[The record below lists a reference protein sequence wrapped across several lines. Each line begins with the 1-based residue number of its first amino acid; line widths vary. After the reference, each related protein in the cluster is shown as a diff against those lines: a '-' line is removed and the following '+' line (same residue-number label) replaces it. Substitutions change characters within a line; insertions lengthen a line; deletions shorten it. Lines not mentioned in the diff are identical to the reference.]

1 MPDNNKKGIDLFK
14 IVKDIENRGNIK
26 DATGISDN
34 MRRESNTYF
43 QDELHEYD
51 FLNQGSFTQTS
62 LGLDDDE
69 FEKRID
75 KGISLSLYFTKN
87 EMNKIKADSQ
97 SVLEQTGNA
106 LMRIGLGEMFYG
118 VIGGIFNIAD
128 GLVNSITGSYT
139 YQDPIAKFFNEQK
152 ERIDKKYEIYRKNP
166 DDPFNISDFGWWAD
180 NAVSI
185 ATSLSLMLPAA
196 GWAKGVSMLGKI
208 PMIGKVGK
216 AATKGIAKGYVKTIG
231 NKVTS
236 SANKIS
242 RLRSMEGQI
251 NKADRAL
258 RNFLGYTGTSA
269 LSRAGENQMEANSV
283 HDIVYSDSLENIKGM
298 IEADKANGTNE
309 FEKFL
314 ENNPELKGLSVEEIA
329 NEIANN
335 AADKTFYG
343 DWAMLLSDIIQF
355 RAVGGLV
362 SKAMKRISTPR
373 QRISAENIK
382 RTLGGA
388 KPEELVK
395 NNFWNRRKE
404 SFKHVF
410 KHPASILTNLQLS
423 EAVEEM
429 WQGAYTEKGFEV
441 AQRYFD
447 PTVTPRSFNS
457 YIRDLE
463 IWEQGFW
470 GALGGIAFGAGA
482 KQVNNLKDY
491 IHEVKNKKKMSAEDF
506 EMWKKSRDNVRQ
518 LDSDKIISDVNKL
531 VDSIKSIED
540 GNNPYK
546 FQTDDVTGETKLD
559 ASGKP
564 IKEELTEEEKDE
576 LIDRVINEF
585 VDDRVMSSID
595 NGTYYLIKDI
605 LESKQLDKYLHDK
618 GVRTTTSEKFI
629 TDNIIDRIDYVGG
642 LYQHYLDEVEYN
654 NSENNNPFVTRL
666 TASQLTR
673 EKMNIDTTQTKLDNV
688 RKVINTTKTKEANA
702 ANVESNDVQTV
713 IDTYHNETLINNIAR
728 HIIKLDERINRL
740 DELVKDKKISKE
752 AAILYKQD
760 YEKEKDNL
768 QNIIEDN
775 TLKTKLDELV
785 KNTADINLLKTLN
798 ITTDK
803 TDNISLSEE
812 LKDLIKTEANLQITL
827 AQLNSSFNANSEG
840 FKSRYNEIA
849 QAHDTFV
856 KNKIQDYFNT
866 LANYINKARDKNLAY
881 KRLINYDKTD
891 PHEFITDK
899 KVREALEV
907 IRYGYI
913 NQTGDLGT
921 NSTNYINNKMRFEK
935 LLKDITDKSKTNE
948 AILNKGKQS
957 KDSATTPIPDTATD
971 IAGSNPT
978 PTPTPQPT
986 LTQEEQN
993 KIKRK
998 QEISDRIN
1006 KITEEIDKLNKEKDK
1021 LESELETKNKINDN
1035 INNKIKKL
1043 IDELETLNKELET
1056 VNENLNNSNDIIEQ
1070 GKNKLEKSQDEIN
1083 NERSII
1089 RNGYS
1094 IINLSK
1100 IKDRLSETYNKTTLV
1115 NSIENADKTLIKIAF
1130 SIMSVPYGIDIKSKT
1145 YEINEDTTIDDI
1157 LTTIQKSINLLEN
1170 ITGYD
1175 KNSISQSFTDKLYKG
1190 NAEQFVIDVDRILP
1204 KLSKKYIEIA
1214 NNELNYEIS
1223 DNIYKDYID
1232 LLPKDV
1238 INEYII
1244 SLQERVKNIIE
1255 PIKDRII
1262 SYEGYV
1268 KKLKKQKENI
1278 EKELENKVK
1287 EIESKNKD
1295 LEEAKNTLEK
1305 SENINKENNDKIEE
1319 NNKKINDLNNEYTKL
1334 SEELKELDKV
1344 SDKPT
1349 DSSTGEGE
1357 LTPPVDT
1364 NEYNDNTPPPEKV
1377 EDLSKDIPA
1386 PEKLSTDDNEEVPIP
1401 PIDTHTIQELV
1412 TTAIHTEIATLFATS
1427 SDEYTD
1433 KLIAGNKE
1441 FDKLIN
1447 TLKDKVKEV
1456 YAENNVDIPTDD
1468 LIEEEVINNY
1478 LLTISKFS
1486 KTDDRYLRYS
1496 NLLLGANL
1504 KSLIKTLSDKDRE
1517 DIFTILDKFLV
1528 EYAESKNLIKHDE
1541 KYIIRLD
1548 ELFRDIVKDSIGKKT
1563 ITTDELI
1570 NLYNSISLAVHEVS
1584 IRNKFLKDIK
1594 FTGLNKFNQLS
1605 SAQYIR
1611 LISQSRELAQKQ
1623 MADQLHIDLTDI
1635 YRIQDQ
1641 DVRNAVA
1648 SALVNGNQIIAEIN
1662 YLDDGI
1668 TANTVSFYVYYN
1680 DKNGNTTRSKIG
1692 ALRCVS
1698 KNSTNDKI
1706 TTNNHKTGFSY
1717 NIDILPNNSFR
1728 LDTDEFFNSLFNGQ
1742 QNELLN
1748 KLVNYQLSRTKVFAD
1763 VASTSYQNY
1772 DERTRDLYNKLDAI
1786 LTTEDISFIL
1796 NNDAIKKLL
1805 ENNIFKFTNKEN
1817 QSLTDKEKCEQLL
1830 NAINTILFYSKDSLT
1845 RKTLEEEI
1853 DLADNITTNINTIKA
1868 SYNEWRDKVFD
1879 NYNKTYEIQKAI
1891 EESPD
1896 RQVKL
1901 TINVDVN
1908 ELPNIVGK
1916 EDYQNI
1922 GDGGLSL
1929 NVDDNPVVGVSSDNI
1944 SLIDENNSHFG
1955 YVSSNIP
1962 TKLGKNQIG
1971 FFIGN
1976 SNFKETNIDPAIAYL
1991 LVPNNLFEIQ
2001 SKDDVSKRL
2010 ANAFKIE
2017 LTNTINSFLQEDNGI
2032 SYDELVARLKSLIHY
2047 TDGIFSSRNL
2057 RLITTKEANS
2067 ITLLIGNDVSNRN
2080 NARENNIAITFHKL
2094 DSVGE
2099 FSSKTIS
2106 ISPLGYDE
2114 NNTITASLKTISS
2127 KNPQIY
2133 PDELKDSSTGLV
2145 NPKLLPNYIANIIA
2159 SNVNNLIINN
2169 SIEVLR
2175 KDSVGSNYLVHKLS
2189 GQTKVIE
2196 MNLGN
2201 STFTFNGGIGAL
2213 LIDTNSY
2220 KTNVKRI
2227 NGQNSPMVFTQIKL
2241 ENGASIGNIYRE
2253 TGEEKQSIDKS
2264 GIVKNLTDDVRNTG
2278 TKITRNK
2285 STYFAKEIN
2294 TIELL
2299 NLFNI
2304 DPIIIDILTKQQEL
2318 GILNPK
2324 TTVEVRGKT
2333 AKKLQSETARYEIN
2347 ENKIVITQT
2356 GLNDIVND
2364 RTDTALV
2371 RNLLHENIHR
2381 KLNELKKI
2389 QIGKLSR
2396 HEIIISELED
2406 IYESFR
2412 EFVSKDNSDLGRTIQ
2427 KEIIDVLENNYSD
2440 NKTVKL
2446 EEFLTESLTQKTLTK
2461 YINSIT
2467 YNRKDNIFEY
2477 ETEKKSI
2484 FQKIIDIILKIF
2496 GIDKVNANTI
2506 LAEEYKILGDI
2517 LEQQNT
2523 TSTNLDVIDKKDS
2536 STSPVEETSEPK
2548 TPANGELETPPAG
2561 KKRKGFASRNKV
2573 ETLNNEEDDSKSSLT
2588 TTLQDNPTEIKIEYS
2603 ENNRLDNPYGITFV
2617 DRMNTMANKF
2627 DKEYREGINSAIEN
2641 NDFNY
2646 TCK

>member
-75 KGISLSLYFTKN
+75 KGISLSPYFTKN
-87 EMNKIKADSQ
+87 EMTKIKADSQ

-166 DDPFNISDFGWWAD
+166 DDPFNIGDFGWWAD

-258 RNFLGYTGTSA
+258 RNFLGYTGTAA
-269 LSRAGENQMEANSV
+269 LSRAGENQIEANSV
-283 HDIVYSDSLENIKGM
+283 YNIVKEDALENIQGM

-309 FEKFL
+309 FKKFL
-314 ENNPELKGLSVEEIA
+314 ENNPELDGLSVEEIA

-355 RAVGGLV
+355 RAVGGLA
-362 SKAMKRISTPR
+362 SNAMKRISTPR

-388 KPEELVK
+388 KPEELIK

-410 KHPASILTNLQLS
+410 KHPTSILTNLQLT
-423 EAVEEM
+423 EGIEEM

-447 PTVTPRSFNS
+447 PTITPRSFNS

-546 FQTDDVTGETKLD
+546 FQTNDVTGETKLD

-564 IKEELTEEEKDE
+564 IMEELTEEEKDE

-585 VDDRVMSSID
+585 VDNRVMSSID

-713 IDTYHNETLINNIAR
+713 IDNYHNDILINNIAR
-728 HIIKLDERINRL
+728 HIIKLNERISKL

-760 YEKEKDNL
+760 YRKEKDNL

-775 TLKTKLDELV
+775 TLKTKLDELI

-866 LANYINKARDKNLAY
+866 LANYINKAKDKDTAY
-881 KRLINYDKTD
+881 NQLIEYNKND
-891 PHEFITDK
+891 PNSPITDK
-899 KVREALEV
+899 KIREALEV

-921 NSTNYINNKMRFEK
+921 NSTNYMNNKMQFEK

-948 AILNKGKQS
+948 AILNKGKQP
-957 KDSATTPIPDTATD
+957 KDSATTPIPDTITD
-971 IAGSNPT
+971 ITESNPML
-978 PTPTPQPT
+978 TPTPQPS
-986 LTQEEQN
+986 LTQEQ
-993 KIKRK
+993 
-998 QEISDRIN
+998 Q
-1006 KITEEIDKLNKEKDK
+1006 DKD
-1021 LESELETKNKINDN
+1021 
-1035 INNKIKKL
+1035 
-1043 IDELETLNKELET
+1043 
-1056 VNENLNNSNDIIEQ
+1056 
-1070 GKNKLEKSQDEIN
+1070 
-1083 NERSII
+1083 
-1089 RNGYS
+1089 
-1094 IINLSK
+1094 
-1100 IKDRLSETYNKTTLV
+1100 
-1115 NSIENADKTLIKIAF
+1115 
-1130 SIMSVPYGIDIKSKT
+1130 
-1145 YEINEDTTIDDI
+1145 
-1157 LTTIQKSINLLEN
+1157 
-1170 ITGYD
+1170 
-1175 KNSISQSFTDKLYKG
+1175 
-1190 NAEQFVIDVDRILP
+1190 
-1204 KLSKKYIEIA
+1204 
-1214 NNELNYEIS
+1214 
-1223 DNIYKDYID
+1223 
-1232 LLPKDV
+1232 
-1238 INEYII
+1238 
-1244 SLQERVKNIIE
+1244 
-1255 PIKDRII
+1255 
-1262 SYEGYV
+1262 
-1268 KKLKKQKENI
+1268 
-1278 EKELENKVK
+1278 
-1287 EIESKNKD
+1287 
-1295 LEEAKNTLEK
+1295 
-1305 SENINKENNDKIEE
+1305 
-1319 NNKKINDLNNEYTKL
+1319 
-1334 SEELKELDKV
+1334 

-1364 NEYNDNTPPPEKV
+1364 NEYNDDTLPPEETK
-1377 EDLSKDIPA
+1377 DPNKDILA
-1386 PEKLSTDDNEEVPIP
+1386 PEKLSTDDEEVYIA
-1401 PIDTHTIQELV
+1401 PIDTSTIRELV
-1412 TTAIHTEIATLFATS
+1412 AIAIHTEIATLFATS
-1427 SDEYTD
+1427 TDEYTD
-1433 KLIAGNKE
+1433 KLIEGNKE

-1456 YAENNVDIPTDD
+1456 YEENNVDIPTDD
-1468 LIEEEVINNY
+1468 LIEEETINNY
-1478 LLTISKFS
+1478 LLTIKKFS
-1486 KTDDRYLRYS
+1486 KTDKRYLRYS

-1517 DIFTILDKFLV
+1517 DIFTILNKFLV

-1635 YRIQDQ
+1635 YGIQDP
-1641 DVRNAVA
+1641 DIRNAVA

-1698 KNSTNDKI
+1698 KNSTNDRI

-1742 QNELLN
+1742 QNELLK
-1748 KLVNYQLSRTKVFAD
+1748 KLVDYQLSRAKVFAD
-1763 VASTSYQNY
+1763 VNITSYQNY

-1786 LTTEDISFIL
+1786 LTAEDISFIL
-1796 NNDAIKKLL
+1796 NNNAIKKLL

-1853 DLADNITTNINTIKA
+1853 DLADNITTNINTIQA
-1868 SYNEWRDKVFD
+1868 SYNEWRDKIFD

-1901 TINVDVN
+1901 TISVDIN

-1916 EDYQNI
+1916 EEYQNI

-1929 NVDDNPVVGVSSDNI
+1929 NVEDNPIVGVSSDNI
-1944 SLIDENNSHFG
+1944 TLIDENNSHFG
-1955 YVSSNIP
+1955 YVSGNIP

-1971 FFIGN
+1971 FFIG
-1976 SNFKETNIDPAIAYL
+1976 SSDFKETNIEPAIAYL

-2057 RLITTKEANS
+2057 RLITPKNANYV
-2067 ITLLIGNDVSNRN
+2067 TLLIGNDVSNRD
-2080 NARENNIAITFHKL
+2080 NAKENNIAITFHKL
-2094 DSVGE
+2094 DSIGE

-2133 PDELKDSSTGLV
+2133 PDELKDSNTGLV

-2264 GIVKNLTDDVRNTG
+2264 NIVKNLTDDVRTTG
-2278 TKITRNK
+2278 TKVTRNK
-2285 STYFAKEIN
+2285 LTYFAKEID

-2299 NLFNI
+2299 KLFNT

-2318 GILNPK
+2318 GILNPE

-2333 AKKLQSETARYEIN
+2333 AKNLQSETARYEIN

-2412 EFVSKDNSDLGRTIQ
+2412 EFVSKDDSDLGRTIQ
-2427 KEIIDVLENNYSD
+2427 KEIIDVLESNYSN

-2461 YINSIT
+2461 YINNIT
-2467 YNRKDNIFEY
+2467 YNRKDNTFEY

-2523 TSTNLDVIDKKDS
+2523 TSTNSDVIVDTDS
-2536 STSPVEETSEPK
+2536 STSPVGETSELK
-2548 TPANGELETPPAG
+2548 TPPAD
-2561 KKRKGFASRNKV
+2561 KKRRAFASRNKV
-2573 ETLNNEEDDSKSSLT
+2573 ETIDNDKDSLT

>member
-34 MRRESNTYF
+34 MRRESNVYF

-69 FEKRID
+69 FEKRMD
-75 KGISLSLYFTKN
+75 KGISLSPYFTKN
-87 EMNKIKADSQ
+87 EMAKIKADSQ

-258 RNFLGYTGTSA
+258 RNFLGYTGTAA
-269 LSRAGENQMEANSV
+269 LSRAGENQIEANSV
-283 HDIVYSDSLENIKGM
+283 YNIVKEDALENIQGM

-355 RAVGGLV
+355 RAVGGLA
-362 SKAMKRISTPR
+362 SNAMKRISTPR

-388 KPEELVK
+388 KPEELIK

-423 EAVEEM
+423 ESIEEM

-447 PTVTPRSFNS
+447 PTITPRSFNS

-482 KQVNNLKDY
+482 KQINNLKDY

-546 FQTDDVTGETKLD
+546 FQINDVTGETKLD
-559 ASGKP
+559 ANGKP
-564 IKEELTEEEKDE
+564 IMEELTEEEKDE

-585 VDDRVMSSID
+585 VDNRVMSSID

-688 RKVINTTKTKEANA
+688 RKVINITKTKEANA

-713 IDTYHNETLINNIAR
+713 IDNYHNDILINNIAR
-728 HIIKLDERINRL
+728 HIIKLDERISKL
-740 DELVKDKKISKE
+740 DDLVKDKKISRE

-760 YEKEKDNL
+760 YEKEKTNL
-768 QNIIEDN
+768 QNIIEDT
-775 TLKTKLDELV
+775 TLKTKLGELV

-803 TDNISLSEE
+803 TNNISLSEE

-840 FKSRYNEIA
+840 FKSRYNEIN
-849 QAHDTFV
+849 QAHSTFV
-856 KNKIQDYFNT
+856 KNKIQDYFNI
-866 LANYINKARDKNLAY
+866 LADYINKARDKNLAY

-921 NSTNYINNKMRFEK
+921 NSINYMNNKMQFEK
-935 LLKDITDKSKTNE
+935 LLKDIADKSKTNE

-957 KDSATTPIPDTATD
+957 KDSAITPISDTKTG
-971 IAGSNPT
+971 ITGSNPI
-978 PTPTPQPT
+978 PTPTPQPD
-986 LTQEEQN
+986 LTQV
-993 KIKRK
+993 KLHKS
-998 QEISDRIN
+998 SD
-1006 KITEEIDKLNKEKDK
+1006 T
-1021 LESELETKNKINDN
+1021 
-1035 INNKIKKL
+1035 
-1043 IDELETLNKELET
+1043 
-1056 VNENLNNSNDIIEQ
+1056 
-1070 GKNKLEKSQDEIN
+1070 
-1083 NERSII
+1083 
-1089 RNGYS
+1089 
-1094 IINLSK
+1094 
-1100 IKDRLSETYNKTTLV
+1100 
-1115 NSIENADKTLIKIAF
+1115 
-1130 SIMSVPYGIDIKSKT
+1130 
-1145 YEINEDTTIDDI
+1145 
-1157 LTTIQKSINLLEN
+1157 
-1170 ITGYD
+1170 
-1175 KNSISQSFTDKLYKG
+1175 
-1190 NAEQFVIDVDRILP
+1190 
-1204 KLSKKYIEIA
+1204 
-1214 NNELNYEIS
+1214 
-1223 DNIYKDYID
+1223 
-1232 LLPKDV
+1232 
-1238 INEYII
+1238 
-1244 SLQERVKNIIE
+1244 
-1255 PIKDRII
+1255 
-1262 SYEGYV
+1262 
-1268 KKLKKQKENI
+1268 
-1278 EKELENKVK
+1278 
-1287 EIESKNKD
+1287 
-1295 LEEAKNTLEK
+1295 
-1305 SENINKENNDKIEE
+1305 
-1319 NNKKINDLNNEYTKL
+1319 
-1334 SEELKELDKV
+1334 
-1344 SDKPT
+1344 PT
-1349 DSSTGEGE
+1349 DPSTGEGE
-1357 LTPPVDT
+1357 LTPPVGV
-1364 NEYNDNTPPPEKV
+1364 NEYKDNTPPPVEV
-1377 EDLSKDIPA
+1377 EDPNKNIQV
-1386 PEKLSTDDNEEVPIP
+1386 PENTDDLNDDTPEPV
-1401 PIDTHTIQELV
+1401 DTHTIQELV
-1412 TTAIHTEIATLFATS
+1412 TTAIHTEIAKLFATS
-1427 SDEYTD
+1427 TDEYTD

-1456 YAENNVDIPTDD
+1456 YEENNVDIPTDD

-1478 LLTISKFS
+1478 LLTIKKFS
-1486 KTDDRYLRYS
+1486 KTDKRYLRYS
-1496 NLLLGANL
+1496 NLLLGADL

-1528 EYAESKNLIKHDE
+1528 EYAESKNLIKNDE

-1623 MADQLHIDLTDI
+1623 MADQLHIDLTNI
-1635 YRIQDQ
+1635 YGIQDP

-1748 KLVNYQLSRTKVFAD
+1748 KLVNYQLSRAKVFVD
-1763 VASTSYQNY
+1763 VNATSYQNY

-1786 LTTEDISFIL
+1786 LTAEDISFIL
-1796 NNDAIKKLL
+1796 NNNAIKKLL

-1853 DLADNITTNINTIKA
+1853 DLADNITTNMDTIKA
-1868 SYNEWRDKVFD
+1868 SYNEWRDKIFD

-1901 TINVDVN
+1901 TINVDIN

-1929 NVDDNPVVGVSSDNI
+1929 NTEDNPIVGVSSDTT

-1955 YVSSNIP
+1955 YVSGNMQ

-1971 FFIGN
+1971 FFIG
-1976 SNFKETNIDPAIAYL
+1976 SSDFKETNIDPAIAYL
-1991 LVPNNLFEIQ
+1991 LVPNNLFEVQ
-2001 SKDDVSKRL
+2001 SKDDTSKRL

-2057 RLITTKEANS
+2057 RLITPKNANYV
-2067 ITLLIGNDVSNRN
+2067 TLLIGNDVSNRN
-2080 NARENNIAITFHKL
+2080 NAKENNIAITFHKL
-2094 DSVGE
+2094 DSIGE

-2133 PDELKDSSTGLV
+2133 PDELKDSNTGLV

-2264 GIVKNLTDDVRNTG
+2264 NIVKNLTDDVRNTG

-2285 STYFAKEIN
+2285 LTYFSKEID

-2299 NLFNI
+2299 NLFNT

-2324 TTVEVRGKT
+2324 TTIEVRSKT
-2333 AKKLQSETARYEIN
+2333 AKNLQSETARYEIN

-2406 IYESFR
+2406 IYNSFR
-2412 EFVSKDNSDLGRTIQ
+2412 EFVSKDDSDLGRTIQ
-2427 KEIIDVLENNYSD
+2427 KEIIDVLESNYSN

-2461 YINSIT
+2461 YINNIT
-2467 YNRKDNIFEY
+2467 YNRKDNTFEY

-2523 TSTNLDVIDKKDS
+2523 TSINSDVITDTDS
-2536 STSPVEETSEPK
+2536 SISPVEETSDLK
-2548 TPANGELETPPAG
+2548 TPPAG
-2561 KKRKGFASRNKV
+2561 ELKTPPADKKHRTFKRFDNV
-2573 ETLNNEEDDSKSSLT
+2573 ELTKDSKSSLT

>member
-75 KGISLSLYFTKN
+75 KGISLSPYFTKN
-87 EMNKIKADSQ
+87 EMTKIKADSQ

-166 DDPFNISDFGWWAD
+166 DDPFNIADFGWWAD

-196 GWAKGVSMLGKI
+196 GLAKGVSMLGKI
-208 PMIGKVGK
+208 PMISKVGK

-258 RNFLGYTGTSA
+258 RNFLGYTGTAA
-269 LSRAGENQMEANSV
+269 LSRAGENQIEANSV
-283 HDIVYSDSLENIKGM
+283 YNIVKEDALENIQGM

-355 RAVGGLV
+355 RAVGGLA
-362 SKAMKRISTPR
+362 SNAMKRISTPR

-388 KPEELVK
+388 KPEELIK

-546 FQTDDVTGETKLD
+546 FQINDVTGETKLD
-559 ASGKP
+559 ANGKP
-564 IKEELTEEEKDE
+564 IMEELTEEEKDE

-585 VDDRVMSSID
+585 VDNRVMSSID

-642 LYQHYLDEVEYN
+642 LYQHYLNEVEYN
-654 NSENNNPFVTRL
+654 NNENNNPFVTRL

-702 ANVESNDVQTV
+702 ANVKTNDVQTV
-713 IDTYHNETLINNIAR
+713 IDEYHNETLINNIAR
-728 HIIKLDERINRL
+728 HIIKLDERINKL
-740 DELVKDKKISKE
+740 DDLVKDKKISRE

-760 YEKEKDNL
+760 YEREKNNL
-768 QNIIEDN
+768 QNIIEDT

-785 KNTADINLLKTLN
+785 KNTADINLLKNLN

-803 TDNISLSEE
+803 TNNISLSEE
-812 LKDLIKTEANLQITL
+812 LKNLVKTEANLQITL

-856 KNKIQDYFNT
+856 KNKIQDYFNI
-866 LANYINKARDKNLAY
+866 LGDYINKAKDKDAAY
-881 KRLINYDKTD
+881 NQLIEYNKND
-891 PHEFITDK
+891 PNSPITDK

-913 NQTGDLGT
+913 NQTGDSGT
-921 NSTNYINNKMRFEK
+921 NSTNFVNNTIQFEK

-957 KDSATTPIPDTATD
+957 KDSATTPLPDTTTD
-971 IAGSNPT
+971 ITGSNPM
-978 PTPTPQPT
+978 PTPTPQPD
-986 LTQEEQN
+986 LTQ
-993 KIKRK
+993 
-998 QEISDRIN
+998 
-1006 KITEEIDKLNKEKDK
+1006 
-1021 LESELETKNKINDN
+1021 
-1035 INNKIKKL
+1035 
-1043 IDELETLNKELET
+1043 
-1056 VNENLNNSNDIIEQ
+1056 
-1070 GKNKLEKSQDEIN
+1070 
-1083 NERSII
+1083 
-1089 RNGYS
+1089 
-1094 IINLSK
+1094 
-1100 IKDRLSETYNKTTLV
+1100 
-1115 NSIENADKTLIKIAF
+1115 
-1130 SIMSVPYGIDIKSKT
+1130 
-1145 YEINEDTTIDDI
+1145 
-1157 LTTIQKSINLLEN
+1157 
-1170 ITGYD
+1170 
-1175 KNSISQSFTDKLYKG
+1175 
-1190 NAEQFVIDVDRILP
+1190 
-1204 KLSKKYIEIA
+1204 
-1214 NNELNYEIS
+1214 
-1223 DNIYKDYID
+1223 
-1232 LLPKDV
+1232 
-1238 INEYII
+1238 
-1244 SLQERVKNIIE
+1244 VK
-1255 PIKDRII
+1255 
-1262 SYEGYV
+1262 
-1268 KKLKKQKENI
+1268 
-1278 EKELENKVK
+1278 
-1287 EIESKNKD
+1287 
-1295 LEEAKNTLEK
+1295 
-1305 SENINKENNDKIEE
+1305 
-1319 NNKKINDLNNEYTKL
+1319 
-1334 SEELKELDKV
+1334 LDKA
-1344 SDKPT
+1344 SDTPT
-1349 DSSTGEGE
+1349 DSSTGNVE
-1357 LTPPVDT
+1357 LTPPVNV
-1364 NEYNDNTPPPEKV
+1364 NEYNDNTPPPE
-1377 EDLSKDIPA
+1377 D
-1386 PEKLSTDDNEEVPIP
+1386 LSTDDEVNNDLGSDPTVNDEELQAE

-1496 NLLLGANL
+1496 NLLLSNNL
-1504 KSLIKTLSDKDRE
+1504 NSLIKTLSDKDRE
-1517 DIFTILDKFLV
+1517 DIFTILNKFLV
-1528 EYAESKNLIKHDE
+1528 EYAKSKNLIKHDE

-1635 YRIQDQ
+1635 YRMQNQDIGL
-1641 DVRNAVA
+1641 
-1648 SALVNGNQIIAEIN
+1648 ALINNNQIIAEIDYMKEN
-1662 YLDDGI
+1662 N
-1668 TANTVSFYVYYN
+1668 TVPNTVSFYIYYK
-1680 DKNGNTTRSKIG
+1680 DKNGNDIKTKIG

-1698 KNSTNDKI
+1698 KNSTNNKI

-1717 NIDILPNNSFR
+1717 NIDILSNNSFV
-1728 LDTDEFFNSLFNGQ
+1728 LDTDDFFYSLFNGR
-1742 QNELLN
+1742 QNKLLN
-1748 KLVNYQLSRTKVFAD
+1748 KLINYQLSRTKVFAD

-1786 LTTEDISFIL
+1786 LTAEDISFIL
-1796 NNDAIKKLL
+1796 NNDAIKKLVD
-1805 ENNIFKFTNKEN
+1805 NKIFKFTNKEN

-1853 DLADNITTNINTIKA
+1853 DLADNITTNIDTIKA

-1901 TINVDVN
+1901 TINVDIN

-1929 NVDDNPVVGVSSDNI
+1929 NIEDNPIVGVSSDSM

-1955 YVSSNIP
+1955 YVSGNIP
-1962 TKLGKNQIG
+1962 TKPSKNQIG
-1971 FFIGN
+1971 FFIG
-1976 SNFKETNIDPAIAYL
+1976 SSDFKETNIDPAIAYL

-2001 SKDDVSKRL
+2001 SKDDTSKRL

-2057 RLITTKEANS
+2057 RLITPKNANYV
-2067 ITLLIGNDVSNRN
+2067 TLLIGNDVSNRN
-2080 NARENNIAITFHKL
+2080 NAKENNIAITFHKL
-2094 DSVGE
+2094 DSIGE

-2133 PDELKDSSTGLV
+2133 PDELKDSNTGLV

-2241 ENGASIGNIYRE
+2241 ENGASVGNIYKE

-2264 GIVKNLTDDVRNTG
+2264 NIVKNLTDDVRNTG
-2278 TKITRNK
+2278 TKVTRNK
-2285 STYFAKEIN
+2285 LTYFAKEID

-2304 DPIIIDILTKQQEL
+2304 DSIIIDILTKQQEL

-2406 IYESFR
+2406 IYESFK
-2412 EFVSKDNSDLGRTIQ
+2412 EFVSKDDSDLGRTIQ

-2461 YINSIT
+2461 YINNIT
-2467 YNRKDNIFEY
+2467 YNREDNTFKY

-2523 TSTNLDVIDKKDS
+2523 TSTNSDVTAKKDS
-2536 STSPVEETSEPK
+2536 SISPVEGTDELK
-2548 TPANGELETPPAG
+2548 TPAAGELETPPTD
-2561 KKRKGFASRNKV
+2561 KKHRGFRRFNNV
-2573 ETLNNEEDDSKSSLT
+2573 ELTNDSESSLT

>member
-26 DATGISDN
+26 DTTGISDN

-75 KGISLSLYFTKN
+75 KGISLSPYFTKN

-118 VIGGIFNIAD
+118 LIGGIFNIAD

-258 RNFLGYTGTSA
+258 RNFLGYAGTA
-269 LSRAGENQMEANSV
+269 ELSRAGENQTEANSV

-343 DWAMLLSDIIQF
+343 DWVMLLSDIIQF

-388 KPEELVK
+388 KPEELIK

-423 EAVEEM
+423 EAIEEM

-457 YIRDLE
+457 YMRDLE

-546 FQTDDVTGETKLD
+546 FQTNDVTGETKLD
-559 ASGKP
+559 ANGKP
-564 IKEELTEEEKDE
+564 IMEELTEEEKDE
-576 LIDRVINEF
+576 LIDKVINEF

-629 TDNIIDRIDYVGG
+629 TDNIIDRIGYVGG

-666 TASQLTR
+666 TAAQLTR

-688 RKVINTTKTKEANA
+688 RKVIDTTKTKEANA
-702 ANVESNDVQTV
+702 ANVETNDVQTV
-713 IDTYHNETLINNIAR
+713 IDDYHNETLINNIAR
-728 HIIKLDERINRL
+728 HIIKLDERINKL
-740 DELVKDKKISKE
+740 DELVKDKKISRE

-760 YEKEKDNL
+760 YEKEKTNL
-768 QNIIEDN
+768 QNIIEDT

-785 KNTADINLLKTLN
+785 KNTADINLLKNLN

-812 LKDLIKTEANLQITL
+812 IKDLIKTEANLQITL

-840 FKSRYNEIA
+840 FKSRYNEIN
-849 QAHDTFV
+849 QAHSTFI
-856 KNKIQDYFNT
+856 KNKIQDYFNI
-866 LANYINKARDKNLAY
+866 LADYINKARDKNLAY

-907 IRYGYI
+907 IRYGYM

-921 NSTNYINNKMRFEK
+921 NAINYMNNKMQFEK

-948 AILNKGKQS
+948 VILNKGKQS
-957 KDSATTPIPDTATD
+957 KDSATTPIPDTKTD
-971 IAGSNPT
+971 ITGSNPT
-978 PTPTPQPT
+978 PTPTPQPD

-1006 KITEEIDKLNKEKDK
+1006 KITEEIDKLNKEKNK
-1021 LESELETKNKINDN
+1021 LEDKIKDKNKNNDN
-1035 INNKIKKL
+1035 INNKIKNL
-1043 IDELETLNKELET
+1043 IDELEILNKESETLNKELET
-1056 VNENLNNSNDIIEQ
+1056 VNENLDNSNDKIEQ
-1070 GKNKLEKSQDEIN
+1070 YKNELEKSQDEIN
-1083 NERSII
+1083 NEHSII
-1089 RNGYS
+1089 RNSYS

-1115 NSIENADKTLIKIAF
+1115 NSIETTDKVLIKIAF
-1130 SIMSVPYGIDIKSKT
+1130 SIMSVPYGLDIKSKT
-1145 YEINEDTTIDDI
+1145 YEINEYTTIDDI
-1157 LTTIQKSINLLEN
+1157 LTVIQNSINILEN

-1175 KNSISQSFTDKLYKG
+1175 KNSISKSFTDKLYKG
-1190 NAEQFVIDVDRILP
+1190 NAEQFIIDVNSILP

-1214 NNELNYEIS
+1214 DSEITYEIS

-1238 INEYII
+1238 IEEFII

-1255 PIKDRII
+1255 GIKDRII

-1287 EIESKNKD
+1287 EIESKTKD
-1295 LEEAKNTLEK
+1295 LEEVKNTLEK

-1334 SEELKELDKV
+1334 SKELKELDKA

-1357 LTPPVDT
+1357 LTPPV
-1364 NEYNDNTPPPEKV
+1364 N
-1377 EDLSKDIPA
+1377 
-1386 PEKLSTDDNEEVPIP
+1386 TDDLNDDTPE
-1401 PIDTHTIQELV
+1401 PIDTHTIRELV
-1412 TTAIHTEIATLFATS
+1412 TTAIHTEIASLFATS
-1427 SDEYTD
+1427 TDEYTD
-1433 KLIAGNKE
+1433 KLIEGNKE

-1456 YAENNVDIPTDD
+1456 YAENNVDIPTDN
-1468 LIEEEVINNY
+1468 LIEEETINNY
-1478 LLTISKFS
+1478 LLTISKYS
-1486 KTDDRYLRYS
+1486 KTDKRYLRYK

-1504 KSLIKTLSDKDRE
+1504 DSLIKTLSDKDRE

-1548 ELFRDIVKDSIGKKT
+1548 ELFRDIVKDTIGKET

-1635 YRIQDQ
+1635 YGIQDP

-1717 NIDILPNNSFR
+1717 NIDILPNDSFV

-1748 KLVNYQLSRTKVFAD
+1748 KLVNYQLYRTKVFAD
-1763 VASTSYQNY
+1763 VANISYQNY

-1786 LTTEDISFIL
+1786 LTAEDISFIL
-1796 NNDAIKKLL
+1796 NNDAIKRLIDNK
-1805 ENNIFKFTNKEN
+1805 IFKFTDKGN

-1853 DLADNITTNINTIKA
+1853 DLADNITTNIDTIKT

-1901 TINVDVN
+1901 TISVDVN
-1908 ELPNIVGK
+1908 ELPNIVEK
-1916 EDYQNI
+1916 EKYQNI
-1922 GDGGLSL
+1922 GEGGLSL
-1929 NVDDNPVVGVSSDNI
+1929 NTEDNPVVGVSSDSM

-1955 YVSSNIP
+1955 YVSGNIP
-1962 TKLGKNQIG
+1962 TKPSKNQIG
-1971 FFIGN
+1971 FFIGS

-2001 SKDDVSKRL
+2001 SKDDTSKRL

-2057 RLITTKEANS
+2057 RLITPKKANYV
-2067 ITLLIGNDVSNRN
+2067 TLLIGNDVSDRN
-2080 NARENNIAITFHKL
+2080 NSKENNIAITFHRL
-2094 DSVGE
+2094 DSIGE

-2106 ISPLGYDE
+2106 ISPLHYDE

-2133 PDELKDSSTGLV
+2133 PNELKDSSTGLV

-2175 KDSVGSNYLVHKLS
+2175 KDSAGSNYLVHKLS

-2227 NGQNSPMVFTQIKL
+2227 YDPNGSMVFTQIKL
-2241 ENGASIGNIYRE
+2241 ENGASVGNIYRE

-2264 GIVKNLTDDVRNTG
+2264 NIVKNLTDDVRTTG
-2278 TKITRNK
+2278 TKITKNK
-2285 STYFAKEIN
+2285 LTYFTKEID

-2299 NLFNI
+2299 NLFNT

-2318 GILNPK
+2318 GILTPK

-2333 AKKLQSETARYEIN
+2333 AKKLQDETARYEIN

-2406 IYESFR
+2406 IYNSFK

-2427 KEIIDVLENNYSD
+2427 KEIIDVLENNYSN

-2461 YINSIT
+2461 YINNIT
-2467 YNRKDNIFEY
+2467 YNREDNTFKY

-2523 TSTNLDVIDKKDS
+2523 TSTNSDVIAKKDNS
-2536 STSPVEETSEPK
+2536 KSPVEETS
-2548 TPANGELETPPAG
+2548 GLETPPAG
-2561 KKRKGFASRNKV
+2561 ELKTPVAGEKRKGFKRFNNV
-2573 ETLNNEEDDSKSSLT
+2573 ELTKDPKSKTSLT

-2627 DKEYREGINSAIEN
+2627 NKEYREGINSAIEN

>member
-1 MPDNNKKGIDLFK
+1 
-14 IVKDIENRGNIK
+14 
-26 DATGISDN
+26 
-34 MRRESNTYF
+34 
-43 QDELHEYD
+43 
-51 FLNQGSFTQTS
+51 
-62 LGLDDDE
+62 
-69 FEKRID
+69 
-75 KGISLSLYFTKN
+75 
-87 EMNKIKADSQ
+87 
-97 SVLEQTGNA
+97 
-106 LMRIGLGEMFYG
+106 
-118 VIGGIFNIAD
+118 
-128 GLVNSITGSYT
+128 
-139 YQDPIAKFFNEQK
+139 
-152 ERIDKKYEIYRKNP
+152 
-166 DDPFNISDFGWWAD
+166 
-180 NAVSI
+180 
-185 ATSLSLMLPAA
+185 
-196 GWAKGVSMLGKI
+196 
-208 PMIGKVGK
+208 
-216 AATKGIAKGYVKTIG
+216 
-231 NKVTS
+231 
-236 SANKIS
+236 
-242 RLRSMEGQI
+242 
-251 NKADRAL
+251 
-258 RNFLGYTGTSA
+258 
-269 LSRAGENQMEANSV
+269 
-283 HDIVYSDSLENIKGM
+283 
-298 IEADKANGTNE
+298 
-309 FEKFL
+309 
-314 ENNPELKGLSVEEIA
+314 
-329 NEIANN
+329 
-335 AADKTFYG
+335 
-343 DWAMLLSDIIQF
+343 MLL
-355 RAVGGLV
+355 G
-362 SKAMKRISTPR
+362 
-373 QRISAENIK
+373 
-382 RTLGGA
+382 
-388 KPEELVK
+388 
-395 NNFWNRRKE
+395 
-404 SFKHVF
+404 
-410 KHPASILTNLQLS
+410 
-423 EAVEEM
+423 
-429 WQGAYTEKGFEV
+429 
-441 AQRYFD
+441 
-447 PTVTPRSFNS
+447 
-457 YIRDLE
+457 
-463 IWEQGFW
+463 
-470 GALGGIAFGAGA
+470 
-482 KQVNNLKDY
+482 NNL
-491 IHEVKNKKKMSAEDF
+491 N
-506 EMWKKSRDNVRQ
+506 
-518 LDSDKIISDVNKL
+518 
-531 VDSIKSIED
+531 
-540 GNNPYK
+540 
-546 FQTDDVTGETKLD
+546 
-559 ASGKP
+559 
-564 IKEELTEEEKDE
+564 
-576 LIDRVINEF
+576 
-585 VDDRVMSSID
+585 
-595 NGTYYLIKDI
+595 
-605 LESKQLDKYLHDK
+605 
-618 GVRTTTSEKFI
+618 
-629 TDNIIDRIDYVGG
+629 
-642 LYQHYLDEVEYN
+642 
-654 NSENNNPFVTRL
+654 
-666 TASQLTR
+666 
-673 EKMNIDTTQTKLDNV
+673 
-688 RKVINTTKTKEANA
+688 
-702 ANVESNDVQTV
+702 
-713 IDTYHNETLINNIAR
+713 
-728 HIIKLDERINRL
+728 
-740 DELVKDKKISKE
+740 
-752 AAILYKQD
+752 
-760 YEKEKDNL
+760 
-768 QNIIEDN
+768 
-775 TLKTKLDELV
+775 
-785 KNTADINLLKTLN
+785 
-798 ITTDK
+798 
-803 TDNISLSEE
+803 
-812 LKDLIKTEANLQITL
+812 
-827 AQLNSSFNANSEG
+827 
-840 FKSRYNEIA
+840 
-849 QAHDTFV
+849 
-856 KNKIQDYFNT
+856 
-866 LANYINKARDKNLAY
+866 
-881 KRLINYDKTD
+881 
-891 PHEFITDK
+891 
-899 KVREALEV
+899 
-907 IRYGYI
+907 
-913 NQTGDLGT
+913 
-921 NSTNYINNKMRFEK
+921 
-935 LLKDITDKSKTNE
+935 
-948 AILNKGKQS
+948 
-957 KDSATTPIPDTATD
+957 
-971 IAGSNPT
+971 
-978 PTPTPQPT
+978 
-986 LTQEEQN
+986 
-993 KIKRK
+993 
-998 QEISDRIN
+998 
-1006 KITEEIDKLNKEKDK
+1006 
-1021 LESELETKNKINDN
+1021 
-1035 INNKIKKL
+1035 
-1043 IDELETLNKELET
+1043 
-1056 VNENLNNSNDIIEQ
+1056 
-1070 GKNKLEKSQDEIN
+1070 
-1083 NERSII
+1083 
-1089 RNGYS
+1089 
-1094 IINLSK
+1094 
-1100 IKDRLSETYNKTTLV
+1100 
-1115 NSIENADKTLIKIAF
+1115 
-1130 SIMSVPYGIDIKSKT
+1130 
-1145 YEINEDTTIDDI
+1145 
-1157 LTTIQKSINLLEN
+1157 
-1170 ITGYD
+1170 
-1175 KNSISQSFTDKLYKG
+1175 
-1190 NAEQFVIDVDRILP
+1190 
-1204 KLSKKYIEIA
+1204 
-1214 NNELNYEIS
+1214 
-1223 DNIYKDYID
+1223 
-1232 LLPKDV
+1232 
-1238 INEYII
+1238 
-1244 SLQERVKNIIE
+1244 
-1255 PIKDRII
+1255 
-1262 SYEGYV
+1262 
-1268 KKLKKQKENI
+1268 
-1278 EKELENKVK
+1278 
-1287 EIESKNKD
+1287 
-1295 LEEAKNTLEK
+1295 
-1305 SENINKENNDKIEE
+1305 
-1319 NNKKINDLNNEYTKL
+1319 
-1334 SEELKELDKV
+1334 
-1344 SDKPT
+1344 
-1349 DSSTGEGE
+1349 
-1357 LTPPVDT
+1357 
-1364 NEYNDNTPPPEKV
+1364 
-1377 EDLSKDIPA
+1377 
-1386 PEKLSTDDNEEVPIP
+1386 
-1401 PIDTHTIQELV
+1401 
-1412 TTAIHTEIATLFATS
+1412 
-1427 SDEYTD
+1427 
-1433 KLIAGNKE
+1433 
-1441 FDKLIN
+1441 
-1447 TLKDKVKEV
+1447 
-1456 YAENNVDIPTDD
+1456 
-1468 LIEEEVINNY
+1468 
-1478 LLTISKFS
+1478 
-1486 KTDDRYLRYS
+1486 
-1496 NLLLGANL
+1496 
-1504 KSLIKTLSDKDRE
+1504 SLIKTLSDKDRE

-1635 YRIQDQ
+1635 YGIQDP

-1748 KLVNYQLSRTKVFAD
+1748 KLVNYQLSRAKVFAD
-1763 VASTSYQNY
+1763 IANTSYQNY

-1786 LTTEDISFIL
+1786 LTAKDISFIL

-1853 DLADNITTNINTIKA
+1853 DLADNITTNIDTIKT
-1868 SYNEWRDKVFD
+1868 SYNEWRDKIFD

-1901 TINVDVN
+1901 TINVDVT

-1916 EDYQNI
+1916 EEYQNI

-1929 NVDDNPVVGVSSDNI
+1929 NTEDNPVVGVSSDSM

-1955 YVSSNIP
+1955 YVSGNIP
-1962 TKLGKNQIG
+1962 TKPSKNQIG
-1971 FFIGN
+1971 FFIG
-1976 SNFKETNIDPAIAYL
+1976 SSDFKETNIEPAIAYL

-2001 SKDDVSKRL
+2001 SKDDTSKRL

-2032 SYDELVARLKSLIHY
+2032 DYDQLVARLKSLIHY

-2057 RLITTKEANS
+2057 RLITPKNANYV
-2067 ITLLIGNDVSNRN
+2067 TLLIGNDVSNRN
-2080 NARENNIAITFHKL
+2080 NAKENNIAITFHKL
-2094 DSVGE
+2094 DSIGE

-2241 ENGASIGNIYRE
+2241 ENGASVGNIYRE

-2264 GIVKNLTDDVRNTG
+2264 DIVKNLTDDVRNTG

-2285 STYFAKEIN
+2285 STYFAKEID

-2381 KLNELKKI
+2381 KLNELKEI

-2412 EFVSKDNSDLGRTIQ
+2412 EFVSKDDSDLGRTIQ
-2427 KEIIDVLENNYSD
+2427 KEIIDVLETNYKN

-2461 YINSIT
+2461 YINNIT
-2467 YNRKDNIFEY
+2467 YNRKDNTFEY

-2506 LAEEYKILGDI
+2506 LAEEYKILGNI

-2523 TSTNLDVIDKKDS
+2523 TSTNSNVTYNTDS
-2536 STSPVEETSEPK
+2536 STFPVGK
-2548 TPANGELETPPAG
+2548 GKGKELETPPAD
-2561 KKRKGFASRNKV
+2561 KKRKGFNRKFDNV
-2573 ETLNNEEDDSKSSLT
+2573 ETLNEDKNDSSFKPSLT

>member
-75 KGISLSLYFTKN
+75 KGISLSPYFTKN
-87 EMNKIKADSQ
+87 EMAKIKADSQ

-166 DDPFNISDFGWWAD
+166 DDPFNIADFGWWAD

-196 GWAKGVSMLGKI
+196 GWAKGVSMLGKM

-258 RNFLGYTGTSA
+258 RNFLGYTGTAA
-269 LSRAGENQMEANSV
+269 LSRAGENQIEANSV
-283 HDIVYSDSLENIKGM
+283 YNIVKEDALENIQGM

-355 RAVGGLV
+355 RAVGGLA
-362 SKAMKRISTPR
+362 SNAMKRISTPR

-388 KPEELVK
+388 KPEELIK

-531 VDSIKSIED
+531 VDDVKSIED

-559 ASGKP
+559 ANGKP

-585 VDDRVMSSID
+585 VDNRVMSSID

-666 TASQLTR
+666 IASQLTR

-702 ANVESNDVQTV
+702 ANVETNDVQTV
-713 IDTYHNETLINNIAR
+713 IDDYHNETLINNIAR
-728 HIIKLDERINRL
+728 HIIKLDERINKL
-740 DELVKDKKISKE
+740 DDLVKDKKISRE

-760 YEKEKDNL
+760 YEREKNNL
-768 QNIIEDN
+768 KNIIEDT

-866 LANYINKARDKNLAY
+866 LANYINKAEDKDAAY
-881 KRLINYDKTD
+881 NQLIEYNKNE
-891 PHEFITDK
+891 PNSPITDK
-899 KVREALEV
+899 KIREALEV

-921 NSTNYINNKMRFEK
+921 NSTNYINNKMQFEK

-948 AILNKGKQS
+948 AILNKGKTS
-957 KDSATTPIPDTATD
+957 N
-971 IAGSNPT
+971 NPT
-978 PTPTPQPT
+978 PTPTPQPD
-986 LTQEEQN
+986 LTQE
-993 KIKRK
+993 K
-998 QEISDRIN
+998 
-1006 KITEEIDKLNKEKDK
+1006 
-1021 LESELETKNKINDN
+1021 
-1035 INNKIKKL
+1035 
-1043 IDELETLNKELET
+1043 
-1056 VNENLNNSNDIIEQ
+1056 
-1070 GKNKLEKSQDEIN
+1070 
-1083 NERSII
+1083 
-1089 RNGYS
+1089 
-1094 IINLSK
+1094 
-1100 IKDRLSETYNKTTLV
+1100 
-1115 NSIENADKTLIKIAF
+1115 
-1130 SIMSVPYGIDIKSKT
+1130 
-1145 YEINEDTTIDDI
+1145 
-1157 LTTIQKSINLLEN
+1157 
-1170 ITGYD
+1170 
-1175 KNSISQSFTDKLYKG
+1175 
-1190 NAEQFVIDVDRILP
+1190 
-1204 KLSKKYIEIA
+1204 
-1214 NNELNYEIS
+1214 
-1223 DNIYKDYID
+1223 
-1232 LLPKDV
+1232 
-1238 INEYII
+1238 
-1244 SLQERVKNIIE
+1244 
-1255 PIKDRII
+1255 
-1262 SYEGYV
+1262 
-1268 KKLKKQKENI
+1268 
-1278 EKELENKVK
+1278 
-1287 EIESKNKD
+1287 
-1295 LEEAKNTLEK
+1295 
-1305 SENINKENNDKIEE
+1305 
-1319 NNKKINDLNNEYTKL
+1319 
-1334 SEELKELDKV
+1334 LDKA
-1344 SDKPT
+1344 SDATT

-1364 NEYNDNTPPPEKV
+1364 NEYNDNTPPPV
-1377 EDLSKDIPA
+1377 EVKDLSKDIPA
-1386 PEKLSTDDNEEVPIP
+1386 PEDTDEYNDDTPPVDTSTIR
-1401 PIDTHTIQELV
+1401 ELV
-1412 TTAIHTEIATLFATS
+1412 TIAIHTEIATLFATS
-1427 SDEYTD
+1427 TDEYTD

-1456 YAENNVDIPTDD
+1456 YVENNVDIPTDD
-1468 LIEEEVINNY
+1468 LVEEEVINNY
-1478 LLTISKFS
+1478 LLTIKKFS
-1486 KTDDRYLRYS
+1486 KADNRYLRYS
-1496 NLLLGANL
+1496 KLLLANNL
-1504 KSLIKTLSDKDRE
+1504 NSLIKTLSDKDRE
-1517 DIFTILDKFLV
+1517 DIFTILNKFLV
-1528 EYAESKNLIKHDE
+1528 EYAESKNLTKHDE

-1635 YRIQDQ
+1635 YGIQDP
-1641 DVRNAVA
+1641 DIRNAIA

-1698 KNSTNDKI
+1698 KNSTNDRI

-1717 NIDILPNNSFR
+1717 NIDISPNNSFR
-1728 LDTDEFFNSLFNGQ
+1728 LDTDEFFDSLFDGQ

-1748 KLVNYQLSRTKVFAD
+1748 KLVNYQLSRAKVFAD
-1763 VASTSYQNY
+1763 IANTSYQNY

-1786 LTTEDISFIL
+1786 LTAEDISFIL
-1796 NNDAIKKLL
+1796 NNDAIKRLIDNK
-1805 ENNIFKFTNKEN
+1805 IFKFTDNGN

-1830 NAINTILFYSKDSLT
+1830 NAINIILFYSKDSLT

-1853 DLADNITTNINTIKA
+1853 DLADNITTNIDTIKA

-1901 TINVDVN
+1901 TISVDVN
-1908 ELPNIVGK
+1908 ELPNIVEK
-1916 EDYQNI
+1916 EKYQNI
-1922 GDGGLSL
+1922 GEGGLSL
-1929 NVDDNPVVGVSSDNI
+1929 NTEDNPVVGVSSDSM

-1955 YVSSNIP
+1955 YVSGNIP
-1962 TKLGKNQIG
+1962 TKPSKNQIG
-1971 FFIGN
+1971 FFIGS

-2001 SKDDVSKRL
+2001 SKDDISKRL

-2032 SYDELVARLKSLIHY
+2032 NYDELVVRLKSLIHY

-2057 RLITTKEANS
+2057 RLITPKNANYV
-2067 ITLLIGNDVSNRN
+2067 TLLIGNDVSNRN
-2080 NARENNIAITFHKL
+2080 NAKENNIAITFHKL
-2094 DSVGE
+2094 DSIGE

-2133 PDELKDSSTGLV
+2133 PDELKDPNTGLV

-2220 KTNVKRI
+2220 KTNVERI

-2241 ENGASIGNIYRE
+2241 ENGASVGNIYRE

-2285 STYFAKEIN
+2285 STYFAKEID
-2294 TIELL
+2294 TIDLL
-2299 NLFNI
+2299 NLFNT

-2333 AKKLQSETARYEIN
+2333 ARKLQNETARYEIN

-2406 IYESFR
+2406 IYNSFK
-2412 EFVSKDNSDLGRTIQ
+2412 EFVSKDDSDLGRTIQ
-2427 KEIIDVLENNYSD
+2427 KEIIDVLESNYKD
-2440 NKTVKL
+2440 NKTIKL

-2461 YINSIT
+2461 YINNIT
-2467 YNRKDNIFEY
+2467 YNRKDNTFEY

-2496 GIDKVNANTI
+2496 GIDKVNTNTI

-2523 TSTNLDVIDKKDS
+2523 TSTNSDVIADTDS
-2536 STSPVEETSEPK
+2536 STSPVEETNELK
-2548 TPANGELETPPAG
+2548 TPSAGELETPPAD
-2561 KKRKGFASRNKV
+2561 KKRRAFAPRNKV
-2573 ETLNNEEDDSKSSLT
+2573 ETIDDSESSLT

>member
-34 MRRESNTYF
+34 MRRESNIYF

-69 FEKRID
+69 FEKRMD
-75 KGISLSLYFTKN
+75 KGISLSPYFTKN
-87 EMNKIKADSQ
+87 EMTKIKADSQ

-139 YQDPIAKFFNEQK
+139 YQDLIAKFFNEQK

-166 DDPFNISDFGWWAD
+166 DDPFNIGDFGWWAD

-196 GWAKGVSMLGKI
+196 GWAKGVSILGKI

-231 NKVTS
+231 NKAAS

-258 RNFLGYTGTSA
+258 RNFLGYTGTAA
-269 LSRAGENQMEANSV
+269 LSRAGENQIEANSV
-283 HDIVYSDSLENIKGM
+283 YNIVKEDALENIQGM

-309 FEKFL
+309 FKKFL
-314 ENNPELKGLSVEEIA
+314 ENNPELDGLSVEEIA

-355 RAVGGLV
+355 RAVGGLA
-362 SKAMKRISTPR
+362 SNAMKRISTPR

-388 KPEELVK
+388 KPEELIK

-410 KHPASILTNLQLS
+410 KHPTSILTNLQLS
-423 EAVEEM
+423 EAIEEM

-447 PTVTPRSFNS
+447 PTITPRSFNS

-546 FQTDDVTGETKLD
+546 FQTNDVTGETKLD
-559 ASGKP
+559 ANGKP
-564 IKEELTEEEKDE
+564 IMEELTEEEKDE

-585 VDDRVMSSID
+585 VDNRVMSSID

-654 NSENNNPFVTRL
+654 NTENNNPFVTRL

-688 RKVINTTKTKEANA
+688 RKVINITKTKEANA
-702 ANVESNDVQTV
+702 ANVESNDIQTV
-713 IDTYHNETLINNIAR
+713 IDNYHNDILINNIAR
-728 HIIKLDERINRL
+728 HIIKLDERISKL

-760 YEKEKDNL
+760 YEKEKTNL

-785 KNTADINLLKTLN
+785 KNTADINLLKTVN
-798 ITTDK
+798 IATDK
-803 TDNISLSEE
+803 TDSISLSEE

-866 LANYINKARDKNLAY
+866 LANYINKAKDKDAAY
-881 KRLINYDKTD
+881 NQLIEYNKND
-891 PHEFITDK
+891 PNSPITDK

-921 NSTNYINNKMRFEK
+921 NSTNYINNKMQFEK
-935 LLKDITDKSKTNE
+935 LLKDVTDKSKTNE

-957 KDSATTPIPDTATD
+957 KDSAITPIPDTT
-971 IAGSNPT
+971 IGITGSNPT
-978 PTPTPQPT
+978 PTPTPQPS

-1021 LESELETKNKINDN
+1021 LEDESYSIGDEIMHTESSIDETNNKLKEKSKDKITLDKDELYNNISRYVIDKIAFDRIINIVEDTIYHISHNVQTDSEIKYVASLIKAASIYFDFIDIINDR
-1035 INNKIKKL
+1035 IK
-1043 IDELETLNKELET
+1043 DENLELYSTEFIEFGYKELRFWRGVIDRNISEIP
-1056 VNENLNNSNDIIEQ
+1056 EELKYISDIIEEADNYTKELNDFTFNFYTNFINRFLKKYDYDITIASKDKTNEQ
-1070 GKNKLEKSQDEIN
+1070 IRNEINEFKKKSTEDSTYEQFLKQLLFRETFKEYVNKQKTIDAEIDKLEKE
-1083 NERSII
+1083 
-1089 RNGYS
+1089 
-1094 IINLSK
+1094 K
-1100 IKDRLSETYNKTTLV
+1100 
-1115 NSIENADKTLIKIAF
+1115 
-1130 SIMSVPYGIDIKSKT
+1130 
-1145 YEINEDTTIDDI
+1145 
-1157 LTTIQKSINLLEN
+1157 
-1170 ITGYD
+1170 
-1175 KNSISQSFTDKLYKG
+1175 TDK
-1190 NAEQFVIDVDRILP
+1190 
-1204 KLSKKYIEIA
+1204 
-1214 NNELNYEIS
+1214 
-1223 DNIYKDYID
+1223 
-1232 LLPKDV
+1232 
-1238 INEYII
+1238 
-1244 SLQERVKNIIE
+1244 
-1255 PIKDRII
+1255 
-1262 SYEGYV
+1262 
-1268 KKLKKQKENI
+1268 
-1278 EKELENKVK
+1278 EKEL
-1287 EIESKNKD
+1287 
-1295 LEEAKNTLEK
+1295 NTLNEK
-1305 SENINKENNDKIEE
+1305 NKENKDKIEE

-1334 SEELKELDKV
+1334 SEELKELDKA
-1344 SDKPT
+1344 SDEPT

-1357 LTPPVDT
+1357 LTPPVEFKD
-1364 NEYNDNTPPPEKV
+1364 P
-1377 EDLSKDIPA
+1377 SKDTLP
-1386 PEKLSTDDNEEVPIP
+1386 PEKLSTDDDEVNNDLGSDPTANYEEPQAE
-1401 PIDTHTIQELV
+1401 PIDTSTIQELV
-1412 TTAIHTEIATLFATS
+1412 AIAIHTEIATLFATS
-1427 SDEYTD
+1427 TDEYTD
-1433 KLIAGNKE
+1433 KLIEGNKE

-1447 TLKDKVKEV
+1447 TLKDKVKKV
-1456 YAENNVDIPTDD
+1456 YEENNVDIPTDN
-1468 LIEEEVINNY
+1468 LIEEETINNY

-1486 KTDDRYLRYS
+1486 KTNKRYLRYK

-1517 DIFTILDKFLV
+1517 DIFTILNKFLV

-1594 FTGLNKFNQLS
+1594 FTGLNKFNKLS

-1635 YRIQDQ
+1635 YGIQDP

-1742 QNELLN
+1742 QNELLK
-1748 KLVNYQLSRTKVFAD
+1748 KLVDYQLSRAKVFAD
-1763 VASTSYQNY
+1763 VYSASYQNY

-1786 LTTEDISFIL
+1786 LTAEDISFIL
-1796 NNDAIKKLL
+1796 NNNAIKKLL
-1805 ENNIFKFTNKEN
+1805 DNKIFKFTNNES
-1817 QSLTDKEKCEQLL
+1817 QSLSDKEKCEQLL
-1830 NAINTILFYSKDSLT
+1830 NAINIILFYSKDSLT

-1853 DLADNITTNINTIKA
+1853 DLADNITTNIDTIKA
-1868 SYNEWRDKVFD
+1868 SYNEWKDKIFD

-1901 TINVDVN
+1901 TISVDIN

-1916 EDYQNI
+1916 EEYQNI

-1929 NVDDNPVVGVSSDNI
+1929 NTEDNPIVGVSSDNI
-1944 SLIDENNSHFG
+1944 TLIDENNSHFG
-1955 YVSSNIP
+1955 YVSGNIP
-1962 TKLGKNQIG
+1962 TKVGKNQIG
-1971 FFIGN
+1971 FFIG
-1976 SNFKETNIDPAIAYL
+1976 SSDFKETNIDPAIAYL

-2001 SKDDVSKRL
+2001 SKDDISKRL
-2010 ANAFKIE
+2010 ANSFKIE

-2057 RLITTKEANS
+2057 RLITPKNANYV
-2067 ITLLIGNDVSNRN
+2067 TLLIGNDVSDRN
-2080 NARENNIAITFHKL
+2080 NAKENNIAITFHRL
-2094 DSVGE
+2094 DSIGE

-2106 ISPLGYDE
+2106 ISPLHYDE

-2133 PDELKDSSTGLV
+2133 PDELKDSNTGLV

-2227 NGQNSPMVFTQIKL
+2227 NGQNSPMIFTQIKL
-2241 ENGASIGNIYRE
+2241 ENGASVGNIYRE

-2264 GIVKNLTDDVRNTG
+2264 NIVKNLTDDVRNTG
-2278 TKITRNK
+2278 TKVTRNK
-2285 STYFAKEIN
+2285 LTYFVKEID

-2299 NLFNI
+2299 TLFNT

-2318 GILNPK
+2318 GILSPK

-2333 AKKLQSETARYEIN
+2333 AKNLQSETARYEIN

-2427 KEIIDVLENNYSD
+2427 KEIIDVLETNYSN

-2461 YINSIT
+2461 YINNIT
-2467 YNRKDNIFEY
+2467 YNRKDNTFKY

-2523 TSTNLDVIDKKDS
+2523 TSTNSDVIADTDS
-2536 STSPVEETSEPK
+2536 STSPVGKGKELDA
-2548 TPANGELETPPAG
+2548 PADG
-2561 KKRKGFASRNKV
+2561 KKRKGFSRKFDNV
-2573 ETLNNEEDDSKSSLT
+2573 ETTDNPSFKPSLT

>member
-75 KGISLSLYFTKN
+75 KGISLSPYFTKN
-87 EMNKIKADSQ
+87 EMTKIKADSQ

-166 DDPFNISDFGWWAD
+166 DDPFNIGDFGWWAD

-258 RNFLGYTGTSA
+258 RNFLGYTGTAA
-269 LSRAGENQMEANSV
+269 LSRAGENQIEANSV
-283 HDIVYSDSLENIKGM
+283 YNIVKEDALENIQGM

-309 FEKFL
+309 FKKFL
-314 ENNPELKGLSVEEIA
+314 ENNPELDGLSVEEIA

-355 RAVGGLV
+355 RAVGGLA
-362 SKAMKRISTPR
+362 SNAMKRISTPR

-388 KPEELVK
+388 KPEELIK

-410 KHPASILTNLQLS
+410 KHPTSILTNLQLT
-423 EAVEEM
+423 EGIEEM

-447 PTVTPRSFNS
+447 PTITPRSFNS

-546 FQTDDVTGETKLD
+546 FQTNDVTGETKLD

-564 IKEELTEEEKDE
+564 IMEELTEEEKDE

-585 VDDRVMSSID
+585 VDNRVMSSID

-713 IDTYHNETLINNIAR
+713 IDNYHNDILINNIAR
-728 HIIKLDERINRL
+728 HIIKLNERISKL

-760 YEKEKDNL
+760 YRKEKDNL

-775 TLKTKLDELV
+775 TLKTKLDELI

-866 LANYINKARDKNLAY
+866 LANYINKAKDKDTAY
-881 KRLINYDKTD
+881 NQLIEYNKND
-891 PHEFITDK
+891 PNSPITDK
-899 KVREALEV
+899 KIREALEV

-921 NSTNYINNKMRFEK
+921 NSTNYMNNKMQFEK

-948 AILNKGKQS
+948 AILNKGKQP
-957 KDSATTPIPDTATD
+957 KDSATTPIPDTITD
-971 IAGSNPT
+971 ITESNPML
-978 PTPTPQPT
+978 TPTPQPS
-986 LTQEEQN
+986 LTQEQ
-993 KIKRK
+993 
-998 QEISDRIN
+998 Q
-1006 KITEEIDKLNKEKDK
+1006 DKD
-1021 LESELETKNKINDN
+1021 
-1035 INNKIKKL
+1035 
-1043 IDELETLNKELET
+1043 
-1056 VNENLNNSNDIIEQ
+1056 
-1070 GKNKLEKSQDEIN
+1070 
-1083 NERSII
+1083 
-1089 RNGYS
+1089 
-1094 IINLSK
+1094 
-1100 IKDRLSETYNKTTLV
+1100 
-1115 NSIENADKTLIKIAF
+1115 
-1130 SIMSVPYGIDIKSKT
+1130 
-1145 YEINEDTTIDDI
+1145 
-1157 LTTIQKSINLLEN
+1157 
-1170 ITGYD
+1170 
-1175 KNSISQSFTDKLYKG
+1175 
-1190 NAEQFVIDVDRILP
+1190 
-1204 KLSKKYIEIA
+1204 
-1214 NNELNYEIS
+1214 
-1223 DNIYKDYID
+1223 
-1232 LLPKDV
+1232 
-1238 INEYII
+1238 
-1244 SLQERVKNIIE
+1244 
-1255 PIKDRII
+1255 
-1262 SYEGYV
+1262 
-1268 KKLKKQKENI
+1268 
-1278 EKELENKVK
+1278 
-1287 EIESKNKD
+1287 
-1295 LEEAKNTLEK
+1295 
-1305 SENINKENNDKIEE
+1305 
-1319 NNKKINDLNNEYTKL
+1319 
-1334 SEELKELDKV
+1334 

-1364 NEYNDNTPPPEKV
+1364 NEYNDDTLPPEETK
-1377 EDLSKDIPA
+1377 DPNKDILA
-1386 PEKLSTDDNEEVPIP
+1386 PEKLSTDDEEVYIA
-1401 PIDTHTIQELV
+1401 PIDTSTIRELV
-1412 TTAIHTEIATLFATS
+1412 AIAIHTEIATLFATS
-1427 SDEYTD
+1427 TDEYTD
-1433 KLIAGNKE
+1433 KLIEGNKE

-1456 YAENNVDIPTDD
+1456 YEENNVDIPTDD
-1468 LIEEEVINNY
+1468 LIEEETINNY
-1478 LLTISKFS
+1478 LLTIKKFS
-1486 KTDDRYLRYS
+1486 KTDKRYLRYS

-1517 DIFTILDKFLV
+1517 DIFTILNKFLV

-1635 YRIQDQ
+1635 YGIQDP
-1641 DVRNAVA
+1641 DIRNAVA

-1698 KNSTNDKI
+1698 KNSTNDRI

-1742 QNELLN
+1742 QNELLK
-1748 KLVNYQLSRTKVFAD
+1748 KLVDYQLSRAKVFAD
-1763 VASTSYQNY
+1763 VNITSYQNY

-1786 LTTEDISFIL
+1786 LTAEDISFIL
-1796 NNDAIKKLL
+1796 NNNAIKKLL

-1853 DLADNITTNINTIKA
+1853 DLADNITTNINTIQA
-1868 SYNEWRDKVFD
+1868 SYNEWRDKIFD

-1901 TINVDVN
+1901 TISVDIN

-1916 EDYQNI
+1916 EEYQNI

-1929 NVDDNPVVGVSSDNI
+1929 NVEDNPIVGVSSDNI
-1944 SLIDENNSHFG
+1944 TLIDENNSHFG
-1955 YVSSNIP
+1955 YVSGNIP

-1971 FFIGN
+1971 FFIG
-1976 SNFKETNIDPAIAYL
+1976 SSDFKETNIEPAIAYL

-2057 RLITTKEANS
+2057 RLITPKNANYV
-2067 ITLLIGNDVSNRN
+2067 TLLIGNDVSNRD
-2080 NARENNIAITFHKL
+2080 NAKENNIAITFHKL
-2094 DSVGE
+2094 DSIGE

-2133 PDELKDSSTGLV
+2133 PDELKDSNTGLV

-2264 GIVKNLTDDVRNTG
+2264 NIVKNLTDDVRTTG
-2278 TKITRNK
+2278 TKVTRNK
-2285 STYFAKEIN
+2285 LTYFAKEID

-2299 NLFNI
+2299 KLFNT

-2318 GILNPK
+2318 GILNPE

-2333 AKKLQSETARYEIN
+2333 AKNLQSETARYEIN

-2412 EFVSKDNSDLGRTIQ
+2412 EFVSKDDSDLGRTIQ

-2461 YINSIT
+2461 YINNIT
-2467 YNRKDNIFEY
+2467 YNRKDNTFEY

-2523 TSTNLDVIDKKDS
+2523 TSTNSDVIVDTDS
-2536 STSPVEETSEPK
+2536 STSPVGETSELK
-2548 TPANGELETPPAG
+2548 TPPAD
-2561 KKRKGFASRNKV
+2561 KKRRAFASRNKV
-2573 ETLNNEEDDSKSSLT
+2573 ETIDDDKDSLT

>member
-75 KGISLSLYFTKN
+75 KGISLSPYFTKN

-166 DDPFNISDFGWWAD
+166 DDPFNIADFGWWAD

-185 ATSLSLMLPAA
+185 ATSLSLMLPAT

-258 RNFLGYTGTSA
+258 RNFLGYAGTAA
-269 LSRAGENQMEANSV
+269 LSRAGENQTEANSV
-283 HDIVYSDSLENIKGM
+283 HDIVYSDSLKNIQGM

-355 RAVGGLV
+355 RAVGGLA

-388 KPEELVK
+388 KPEELIK

-546 FQTDDVTGETKLD
+546 FQVNDVTGETKLD
-559 ASGKP
+559 ANGKP
-564 IKEELTEEEKDE
+564 IMEELTEEEKDE

-585 VDDRVMSSID
+585 VDNRVMSSID

-713 IDTYHNETLINNIAR
+713 IDNYHNETLINNIAR
-728 HIIKLDERINRL
+728 HIIKLDERISKL
-740 DELVKDKKISKE
+740 DDLVKDKKISRE

-760 YEKEKDNL
+760 YEREKNNL
-768 QNIIEDN
+768 ENIIEDT

-803 TDNISLSEE
+803 TNNISLSEE

-840 FKSRYNEIA
+840 FKSRYNEIN
-849 QAHDTFV
+849 QAHSTFV
-856 KNKIQDYFNT
+856 KNKIQDYFNI
-866 LANYINKARDKNLAY
+866 LADYINKARDKNLAY

-921 NSTNYINNKMRFEK
+921 NSTNYINNKMQFEK

-957 KDSATTPIPDTATD
+957 KDSATTPIPDTTTG
-971 IAGSNPT
+971 ITGSNPI
-978 PTPTPQPT
+978 PTPTPQPD
-986 LTQEEQN
+986 LTQV
-993 KIKRK
+993 KL
-998 QEISDRIN
+998 
-1006 KITEEIDKLNKEKDK
+1006 DKA
-1021 LESELETKNKINDN
+1021 S
-1035 INNKIKKL
+1035 
-1043 IDELETLNKELET
+1043 
-1056 VNENLNNSNDIIEQ
+1056 
-1070 GKNKLEKSQDEIN
+1070 
-1083 NERSII
+1083 
-1089 RNGYS
+1089 
-1094 IINLSK
+1094 
-1100 IKDRLSETYNKTTLV
+1100 
-1115 NSIENADKTLIKIAF
+1115 
-1130 SIMSVPYGIDIKSKT
+1130 
-1145 YEINEDTTIDDI
+1145 DTT
-1157 LTTIQKSINLLEN
+1157 N
-1170 ITGYD
+1170 
-1175 KNSISQSFTDKLYKG
+1175 
-1190 NAEQFVIDVDRILP
+1190 
-1204 KLSKKYIEIA
+1204 
-1214 NNELNYEIS
+1214 
-1223 DNIYKDYID
+1223 
-1232 LLPKDV
+1232 
-1238 INEYII
+1238 
-1244 SLQERVKNIIE
+1244 
-1255 PIKDRII
+1255 
-1262 SYEGYV
+1262 
-1268 KKLKKQKENI
+1268 
-1278 EKELENKVK
+1278 
-1287 EIESKNKD
+1287 
-1295 LEEAKNTLEK
+1295 
-1305 SENINKENNDKIEE
+1305 
-1319 NNKKINDLNNEYTKL
+1319 
-1334 SEELKELDKV
+1334 
-1344 SDKPT
+1344 

-1357 LTPPVDT
+1357 LTSPVDI
-1364 NEYNDNTPPPEKV
+1364 NESGDNTPPPEKG
-1377 EDLSKDIPA
+1377 EDPSKDIPA
-1386 PEKLSTDDNEEVPIP
+1386 PEDLSTNDDINNDLGSDPTVNDEEEQLV
-1401 PIDTHTIQELV
+1401 PIDTSTIQQLV
-1412 TTAIHTEIATLFATS
+1412 TTAIHVEIAKLFATS
-1427 SDEYTD
+1427 SEEYTN
-1433 KLIAGNKE
+1433 KLIPSNKE

-1447 TLKDKVKEV
+1447 MLKDKVKEV
-1456 YAENNVDIPTDD
+1456 YEENNVDIPTDD

-1478 LLTISKFS
+1478 LSTISKFS
-1486 KTDDRYLRYS
+1486 KADDRYLRYS
-1496 NLLLGANL
+1496 NLLLGNNL
-1504 KSLIKTLSDKDRE
+1504 NSLIKTLSDKDRE
-1517 DIFTILDKFLV
+1517 DIFTILNKFLV

-1548 ELFRDIVKDSIGKKT
+1548 ELFRDIVKDTIGKKT

-1635 YRIQDQ
+1635 YEIQDPN
-1641 DVRNAVA
+1641 VRNAVA
-1648 SALVNGNQIIAEIN
+1648 SALINGNQIIAEIDYMREN
-1662 YLDDGI
+1662 N
-1668 TANTVSFYVYYN
+1668 TVPNTVSFYIYYK
-1680 DKNGNTTRSKIG
+1680 DKNGNTAKTKIG

-1698 KNSTNDKI
+1698 KNSTNDRI

-1717 NIDILPNNSFR
+1717 NIDISPNNSFR
-1728 LDTDEFFNSLFNGQ
+1728 LDTDDFFDSLFDEQ
-1742 QNELLN
+1742 QNKLLN
-1748 KLVNYQLSRTKVFAD
+1748 KLVNYQLSRAKVFAD
-1763 VASTSYQNY
+1763 VNITSYQNY

-1786 LTTEDISFIL
+1786 LTAEDISFIL
-1796 NNDAIKKLL
+1796 NNNAIKKLID
-1805 ENNIFKFTNKEN
+1805 NKIFKFTDNGN
-1817 QSLTDKEKCEQLL
+1817 QSLTDKEKCEQLV

-1853 DLADNITTNINTIKA
+1853 DLADNITTNIDTIKA

-1901 TINVDVN
+1901 TINVDVT
-1908 ELPNIVGK
+1908 EIPNIVGK

-1929 NVDDNPVVGVSSDNI
+1929 NVDDNPVVGVSSDTT

-1955 YVSSNIP
+1955 YVSGNMQD
-1962 TKLGKNQIG
+1962 KLYKNQIG
-1971 FFIGN
+1971 FFIG
-1976 SNFKETNIDPAIAYL
+1976 SSDFKETNIDPAIAYL

-2001 SKDDVSKRL
+2001 SKDDTSKRL

-2057 RLITTKEANS
+2057 RLITPKNANYV
-2067 ITLLIGNDVSNRN
+2067 TLLIGNDVSNRN

-2285 STYFAKEIN
+2285 LTYFAKEID

-2412 EFVSKDNSDLGRTIQ
+2412 EFVSKDNNDLGRTIQ
-2427 KEIIDVLENNYSD
+2427 KEIIDVLENNYKN

-2461 YINSIT
+2461 YINNIT
-2467 YNRKDNIFEY
+2467 YNRKDNTFEY

-2523 TSTNLDVIDKKDS
+2523 TSTNSDVIVNTDS
-2536 STSPVEETSEPK
+2536 STSPVEETSELK
-2548 TPANGELETPPAG
+2548 TPPAGELETPVAG

-2573 ETLNNEEDDSKSSLT
+2573 ETLNKEEDEYNPSLT

>member
-69 FEKRID
+69 FEKRMD
-75 KGISLSLYFTKN
+75 KGISLSPYFTKN

-106 LMRIGLGEMFYG
+106 LMKIGLGEMFYG

-196 GWAKGVSMLGKI
+196 GWAKGASMLGKI

-258 RNFLGYTGTSA
+258 RNFLGYTSTAA
-269 LSRAGENQMEANSV
+269 LSRAGENQIEANSV
-283 HDIVYSDSLENIKGM
+283 YNIVKEDALENIQGM

-355 RAVGGLV
+355 RAVGGLA
-362 SKAMKRISTPR
+362 SNAMKRISTPR

-388 KPEELVK
+388 KPEELIK

-404 SFKHVF
+404 SIKHVF
-410 KHPASILTNLQLS
+410 KHPTSILTNLQLS

-531 VDSIKSIED
+531 IDSIKSIED

-546 FQTDDVTGETKLD
+546 FQINDVTGETKLD
-559 ASGKP
+559 ANGKP
-564 IKEELTEEEKDE
+564 IMEELTEEEKDE

-585 VDDRVMSSID
+585 VDNRVMSSID

-666 TASQLTR
+666 TAAQLTR

-688 RKVINTTKTKEANA
+688 RKVIDTTKTKEANA

-728 HIIKLDERINRL
+728 HIIKLDERISKL

-760 YEKEKDNL
+760 YEKEKTNL

-785 KNTADINLLKTLN
+785 KNTADINLLKNLN

-866 LANYINKARDKNLAY
+866 LANYINKAKDKDAAY
-881 KRLINYDKTD
+881 NQLIEYNKND
-891 PHEFITDK
+891 PNSPITDK

-921 NSTNYINNKMRFEK
+921 NSTNYINNKMQFEK

-948 AILNKGKQS
+948 VILNKGKTS
-957 KDSATTPIPDTATD
+957 TDSATTPMPDTMTD

-978 PTPTPQPT
+978 PTPTPQPS

-1006 KITEEIDKLNKEKDK
+1006 KITEEIDELNKEKEKLQALNEKDK
-1021 LESELETKNKINDN
+1021 
-1035 INNKIKKL
+1035 
-1043 IDELETLNKELET
+1043 
-1056 VNENLNNSNDIIEQ
+1056 
-1070 GKNKLEKSQDEIN
+1070 N
-1083 NERSII
+1083 NE
-1089 RNGYS
+1089 
-1094 IINLSK
+1094 
-1100 IKDRLSETYNKTTLV
+1100 
-1115 NSIENADKTLIKIAF
+1115 
-1130 SIMSVPYGIDIKSKT
+1130 
-1145 YEINEDTTIDDI
+1145 
-1157 LTTIQKSINLLEN
+1157 
-1170 ITGYD
+1170 
-1175 KNSISQSFTDKLYKG
+1175 
-1190 NAEQFVIDVDRILP
+1190 
-1204 KLSKKYIEIA
+1204 
-1214 NNELNYEIS
+1214 
-1223 DNIYKDYID
+1223 
-1232 LLPKDV
+1232 
-1238 INEYII
+1238 
-1244 SLQERVKNIIE
+1244 
-1255 PIKDRII
+1255 
-1262 SYEGYV
+1262 
-1268 KKLKKQKENI
+1268 
-1278 EKELENKVK
+1278 
-1287 EIESKNKD
+1287 
-1295 LEEAKNTLEK
+1295 
-1305 SENINKENNDKIEE
+1305 DKIEE

-1334 SEELKELDKV
+1334 SEELKELDKAV
-1344 SDKPT
+1344 GKPT

-1357 LTPPVDT
+1357 VTPPVDT
-1364 NEYNDNTPPPEKV
+1364 NEYDDKTPPPV
-1377 EDLSKDIPA
+1377 EFEDPNKDTTP
-1386 PEKLSTDDNEEVPIP
+1386 PEKLSTDDEKDLQPE

-1412 TTAIHTEIATLFATS
+1412 ATKIHTEIATLFATS

-1433 KLIAGNKE
+1433 KLIEGNKE

-1456 YAENNVDIPTDD
+1456 YEENNVDIPTDN
-1468 LIEEEVINNY
+1468 LIEEETINNY
-1478 LLTISKFS
+1478 LLTISKYS
-1486 KTDDRYLRYS
+1486 KTDKRYLRYK

-1504 KSLIKTLSDKDRE
+1504 KSLIKTLSDKDKE
-1517 DIFTILDKFLV
+1517 DIFTILNKFLV

-1548 ELFRDIVKDSIGKKT
+1548 ELFRDIVKDTIGKET

-1623 MADQLHIDLTDI
+1623 IADQLHIDLTDI
-1635 YRIQDQ
+1635 YEIQDP

-1680 DKNGNTTRSKIG
+1680 DKNGNTVRSKIG

-1698 KNSTNDKI
+1698 KNSTNNRI

-1717 NIDILPNNSFR
+1717 NIDILLNDSFV

-1763 VASTSYQNY
+1763 VASASYQNY

-1786 LTTEDISFIL
+1786 LTAEDISFIL
-1796 NNDAIKKLL
+1796 NNDAIKKLVD
-1805 ENNIFKFTNKEN
+1805 NKIFKFTNNGN
-1817 QSLTDKEKCEQLL
+1817 QSLTDKEKCEQLV

-1845 RKTLEEEI
+1845 RKTLEEEM
-1853 DLADNITTNINTIKA
+1853 DLADNITTNIDTIEA

-1901 TINVDVN
+1901 TISVDVT
-1908 ELPNIVGK
+1908 EIPNIVEK
-1916 EDYQNI
+1916 EKYQNI

-1929 NVDDNPVVGVSSDNI
+1929 NVDDNPVVGVSSDTM

-1955 YVSSNIP
+1955 YVSGNMQG
-1962 TKLGKNQIG
+1962 KLYKNQIG
-1971 FFIGN
+1971 FFIG
-1976 SNFKETNIDPAIAYL
+1976 SSDFKETNIDPAIAYL
-1991 LVPNNLFEIQ
+1991 LVPNNLFEVQ
-2001 SKDDVSKRL
+2001 SKDDTSKRL

-2032 SYDELVARLKSLIHY
+2032 DYDELVARLKSLIHY

-2057 RLITTKEANS
+2057 RLITPKKANYV
-2067 ITLLIGNDVSNRN
+2067 TLLIGNDVSDRN
-2080 NARENNIAITFHKL
+2080 NAKENNIAITFHKL
-2094 DSVGE
+2094 DSIGE

-2106 ISPLGYDE
+2106 ISPLGYNE

-2220 KTNVKRI
+2220 KTNVGRI

-2241 ENGASIGNIYRE
+2241 ENGASVGNIYRE
-2253 TGEEKQSIDKS
+2253 TGEEKQNIDKS
-2264 GIVKNLTDDVRNTG
+2264 NIVKNLTDDVRNTG

-2285 STYFAKEIN
+2285 STYFSKEID

-2412 EFVSKDNSDLGRTIQ
+2412 EFVSKDDSDLGRTIQ
-2427 KEIIDVLENNYSD
+2427 KEIIDVLENNYKD

-2461 YINSIT
+2461 YINNIT
-2467 YNRKDNIFEY
+2467 YNREDNTFKY

-2523 TSTNLDVIDKKDS
+2523 TSTDSDVTAKKDS
-2536 STSPVEETSEPK
+2536 SKLPVEGTS
-2548 TPANGELETPPAG
+2548 GLETPPAD
-2561 KKRKGFASRNKV
+2561 KTRREFRRFNNV
-2573 ETLNNEEDDSKSSLT
+2573 ELTKDSNFSSSLT

-2627 DKEYREGINSAIEN
+2627 NKEYREGINSAIEN

>member
-34 MRRESNTYF
+34 MRRESNVYF

-75 KGISLSLYFTKN
+75 KGISLSPYFTKN
-87 EMNKIKADSQ
+87 EITKIKADSQ

-166 DDPFNISDFGWWAD
+166 DDQFNISDFGWWAD

-208 PMIGKVGK
+208 PMIDKVGK
-216 AATKGIAKGYVKTIG
+216 AAIKEIAKGYVKTIG

-258 RNFLGYTGTSA
+258 RNFLGYTGTAA
-269 LSRAGENQMEANSV
+269 LSRAGENQIEANSV
-283 HDIVYSDSLENIKGM
+283 YNIVKEDALENIQGM

-355 RAVGGLV
+355 RAVGGLA
-362 SKAMKRISTPR
+362 SNAMKRISTPR

-388 KPEELVK
+388 KPEELIK

-423 EAVEEM
+423 EAIEEM

-482 KQVNNLKDY
+482 KQINNLKDY

-546 FQTDDVTGETKLD
+546 FQINDVTGETKLD
-559 ASGKP
+559 ANGKP
-564 IKEELTEEEKDE
+564 IMEELTEEEKDE

-585 VDDRVMSSID
+585 VDNRVMSSID

-713 IDTYHNETLINNIAR
+713 IDNYHNDILINNIAR
-728 HIIKLDERINRL
+728 HIIKLDERIRKL
-740 DELVKDKKISKE
+740 DDLVKDKKISRE

-760 YEKEKDNL
+760 YEREKNNL
-768 QNIIEDN
+768 ENIIEDT

-803 TDNISLSEE
+803 TNNISLSEE

-840 FKSRYNEIA
+840 FKSRYNEIN
-849 QAHDTFV
+849 QAHSTFV
-856 KNKIQDYFNT
+856 KNKIQDYFNI

-921 NSTNYINNKMRFEK
+921 NSTNYINNKMQFEK

-957 KDSATTPIPDTATD
+957 KDSVTTPI
-971 IAGSNPT
+971 
-978 PTPTPQPT
+978 PTPTPQPD
-986 LTQEEQN
+986 LTQ
-993 KIKRK
+993 
-998 QEISDRIN
+998 
-1006 KITEEIDKLNKEKDK
+1006 
-1021 LESELETKNKINDN
+1021 
-1035 INNKIKKL
+1035 
-1043 IDELETLNKELET
+1043 
-1056 VNENLNNSNDIIEQ
+1056 
-1070 GKNKLEKSQDEIN
+1070 
-1083 NERSII
+1083 
-1089 RNGYS
+1089 
-1094 IINLSK
+1094 
-1100 IKDRLSETYNKTTLV
+1100 
-1115 NSIENADKTLIKIAF
+1115 
-1130 SIMSVPYGIDIKSKT
+1130 
-1145 YEINEDTTIDDI
+1145 
-1157 LTTIQKSINLLEN
+1157 
-1170 ITGYD
+1170 
-1175 KNSISQSFTDKLYKG
+1175 
-1190 NAEQFVIDVDRILP
+1190 
-1204 KLSKKYIEIA
+1204 
-1214 NNELNYEIS
+1214 
-1223 DNIYKDYID
+1223 
-1232 LLPKDV
+1232 
-1238 INEYII
+1238 
-1244 SLQERVKNIIE
+1244 VK
-1255 PIKDRII
+1255 
-1262 SYEGYV
+1262 
-1268 KKLKKQKENI
+1268 
-1278 EKELENKVK
+1278 
-1287 EIESKNKD
+1287 
-1295 LEEAKNTLEK
+1295 
-1305 SENINKENNDKIEE
+1305 
-1319 NNKKINDLNNEYTKL
+1319 
-1334 SEELKELDKV
+1334 LDKA
-1344 SDKPT
+1344 SDTPT
-1349 DSSTGEGE
+1349 DSSTGNGE
-1357 LTPPVDT
+1357 LTPPVDV
-1364 NEYNDNTPPPEKV
+1364 NESNDDTPAPV
-1377 EDLSKDIPA
+1377 EVENLNKDIPA
-1386 PEKLSTDDNEEVPIP
+1386 PEKLSTDDDDVNNDLGSDPTVNDEDLEIA
-1401 PIDTHTIQELV
+1401 PIDTSTIQQLI
-1412 TTAIHTEIATLFATS
+1412 TTAIHVEIAKLFATS
-1427 SDEYTD
+1427 SEEYTN
-1433 KLIAGNKE
+1433 KLIPSNKE

-1486 KTDDRYLRYS
+1486 NTDARYLRYS
-1496 NLLLGANL
+1496 NLLLGNNL
-1504 KSLIKTLSDKDRE
+1504 NSLIKTLSDKDRE
-1517 DIFTILDKFLV
+1517 DIFTILNKFLV

-1548 ELFRDIVKDSIGKKT
+1548 ELFRDIVKDTIGKKT

-1635 YRIQDQ
+1635 YEIQDP

-1748 KLVNYQLSRTKVFAD
+1748 KLVNYQLSRAKVFAD
-1763 VASTSYQNY
+1763 VNATSYQNY

-1786 LTTEDISFIL
+1786 LTAEDISFIL
-1796 NNDAIKKLL
+1796 NNNAIKKLL

-1853 DLADNITTNINTIKA
+1853 DLADNITTNIDTIKA
-1868 SYNEWRDKVFD
+1868 SYNEWRDKIFD

-1901 TINVDVN
+1901 TISVDIN

-1929 NVDDNPVVGVSSDNI
+1929 NTEDNPIVGVSSDI
-1944 SLIDENNSHFG
+1944 MSLIDENNSHFG
-1955 YVSSNIP
+1955 YVSGNMQS
-1962 TKLGKNQIG
+1962 KLGKNQIG
-1971 FFIGN
+1971 FFIG
-1976 SNFKETNIDPAIAYL
+1976 SNDFKETNIDPAIAYL
-1991 LVPNNLFEIQ
+1991 LVPNNLFEVQ
-2001 SKDDVSKRL
+2001 SKDDTSKRL

-2032 SYDELVARLKSLIHY
+2032 SYDELVDRLKSLIHY
-2047 TDGIFSSRNL
+2047 RDGIFSSRNL

-2080 NARENNIAITFHKL
+2080 NTKENNIAITFHKL
-2094 DSVGE
+2094 DSIGE

-2133 PDELKDSSTGLV
+2133 PNELKDSTTGLV

-2189 GQTKVIE
+2189 GQTKIIE

-2227 NGQNSPMVFTQIKL
+2227 NEQNSPMVFTQIKL

-2264 GIVKNLTDDVRNTG
+2264 NIVKNLTNDVRNTG

-2285 STYFAKEIN
+2285 LTYFAKEID
-2294 TIELL
+2294 TIDLL
-2299 NLFNI
+2299 NLFNT

-2324 TTVEVRGKT
+2324 TTIEVRGKT
-2333 AKKLQSETARYEIN
+2333 AKNLQSETARYEIN

-2406 IYESFR
+2406 IYNSFK

-2427 KEIIDVLENNYSD
+2427 KEIIDVLESNYSN

-2461 YINSIT
+2461 YINNIT
-2467 YNRKDNIFEY
+2467 YNRKDNTFEY

-2523 TSTNLDVIDKKDS
+2523 TSINSDVIVDTDS
-2536 STSPVEETSEPK
+2536 STSPVEETSGLK
-2548 TPANGELETPPAG
+2548 TPPAD
-2561 KKRKGFASRNKV
+2561 KKHRTFKRFDNV
-2573 ETLNNEEDDSKSSLT
+2573 EIINGSESSLT

-2627 DKEYREGINSAIEN
+2627 DKEYREGINFAIEN

>member
-75 KGISLSLYFTKN
+75 KGISLSPYFTKN
-87 EMNKIKADSQ
+87 EMTKIKADSQ

-106 LMRIGLGEMFYG
+106 LMRIGLGEIFYG

-166 DDPFNISDFGWWAD
+166 DNPFNISDFGWWAD
-180 NAVSI
+180 KAVSI

-251 NKADRAL
+251 NKADKAL
-258 RNFLGYTGTSA
+258 RNFLGYTGTAA
-269 LSRAGENQMEANSV
+269 LSRAGENQIEANSV
-283 HDIVYSDSLENIKGM
+283 YNIVKEDALENIQGM

-355 RAVGGLV
+355 RAVGGLA
-362 SKAMKRISTPR
+362 SNAIKRISTPR

-388 KPEELVK
+388 KPEELIK

-423 EAVEEM
+423 EGIEEM

-441 AQRYFD
+441 AQRYFY
-447 PTVTPRSFNS
+447 PTITPRSFNS
-457 YIRDLE
+457 YMRDLE

-470 GALGGIAFGAGA
+470 GALGGIAFGAGT

-546 FQTDDVTGETKLD
+546 FQINDVTGETKLD
-559 ASGKP
+559 ANGKP
-564 IKEELTEEEKDE
+564 IMEELTEEEKDE

-585 VDDRVMSSID
+585 VDNRVMSSID

-702 ANVESNDVQTV
+702 ANVESNNVQTV
-713 IDTYHNETLINNIAR
+713 IDNYHNDILINNIAR
-728 HIIKLDERINRL
+728 HIIKLDERISKL

-760 YEKEKDNL
+760 YEKEKTNL
-768 QNIIEDN
+768 QNIIEDT

-785 KNTADINLLKTLN
+785 KNTADINLLKSLN

-866 LANYINKARDKNLAY
+866 LANYINKAKDKDAAY
-881 KRLINYDKTD
+881 NQLIEYNKND
-891 PHEFITDK
+891 PNSPITDK
-899 KVREALEV
+899 KIREALEV

-921 NSTNYINNKMRFEK
+921 NSTNYINNKMQFEK
-935 LLKDITDKSKTNE
+935 LLKDIADKSKTNE
-948 AILNKGKQS
+948 AILNKGKTS
-957 KDSATTPIPDTATD
+957 NNSA
-971 IAGSNPT
+971 
-978 PTPTPQPT
+978 PTPTPQPDF
-986 LTQEEQN
+986 TQEEQ
-993 KIKRK
+993 
-998 QEISDRIN
+998 
-1006 KITEEIDKLNKEKDK
+1006 
-1021 LESELETKNKINDN
+1021 
-1035 INNKIKKL
+1035 
-1043 IDELETLNKELET
+1043 
-1056 VNENLNNSNDIIEQ
+1056 
-1070 GKNKLEKSQDEIN
+1070 
-1083 NERSII
+1083 
-1089 RNGYS
+1089 
-1094 IINLSK
+1094 
-1100 IKDRLSETYNKTTLV
+1100 
-1115 NSIENADKTLIKIAF
+1115 
-1130 SIMSVPYGIDIKSKT
+1130 
-1145 YEINEDTTIDDI
+1145 
-1157 LTTIQKSINLLEN
+1157 
-1170 ITGYD
+1170 
-1175 KNSISQSFTDKLYKG
+1175 
-1190 NAEQFVIDVDRILP
+1190 
-1204 KLSKKYIEIA
+1204 
-1214 NNELNYEIS
+1214 
-1223 DNIYKDYID
+1223 
-1232 LLPKDV
+1232 
-1238 INEYII
+1238 
-1244 SLQERVKNIIE
+1244 
-1255 PIKDRII
+1255 
-1262 SYEGYV
+1262 
-1268 KKLKKQKENI
+1268 
-1278 EKELENKVK
+1278 
-1287 EIESKNKD
+1287 
-1295 LEEAKNTLEK
+1295 
-1305 SENINKENNDKIEE
+1305 
-1319 NNKKINDLNNEYTKL
+1319 
-1334 SEELKELDKV
+1334 DKV
-1344 SDKPT
+1344 SDTPT

-1357 LTPPVDT
+1357 LTPPVDV
-1364 NEYNDNTPPPEKV
+1364 NESGDNTPPPVEV
-1377 EDLSKDIPA
+1377 EDPNKNIQV
-1386 PEKLSTDDNEEVPIP
+1386 PENTDDLNDDTPE
-1401 PIDTHTIQELV
+1401 PIDTHTIQELIA
-1412 TTAIHTEIATLFATS
+1412 TKIHTEIATLFATS
-1427 SDEYTD
+1427 TDEYTD
-1433 KLIAGNKE
+1433 KLIEGNKE

-1456 YAENNVDIPTDD
+1456 YEENNVDIPTDD

-1478 LLTISKFS
+1478 LLTIKKFS
-1486 KTDDRYLRYS
+1486 NTDDRYLRYI
-1496 NLLLGANL
+1496 NLLLGNNL
-1504 KSLIKTLSDKDRE
+1504 NSLIKTLSDKDRE

-1563 ITTDELI
+1563 ITTNELI

-1635 YRIQDQ
+1635 YHLYGENRN
-1641 DVRNAVA
+1641 DVIL
-1648 SALVNGNQIIAEIN
+1648 ALINNNQIIAEIDYMKEN
-1662 YLDDGI
+1662 NTI
-1668 TANTVSFYVYYN
+1668 PNTVSFYVYYK
-1680 DKNGNTTRSKIG
+1680 DKNGNIAKAKIG

-1698 KNSTNDKI
+1698 KNSTNNKI

-1717 NIDILPNNSFR
+1717 NIDILSNNSFR

-1748 KLVNYQLSRTKVFAD
+1748 KLVNYQLSRVKVFAD
-1763 VASTSYQNY
+1763 VNTTSYQNH

-1786 LTTEDISFIL
+1786 LTVEDISFIL
-1796 NNDAIKKLL
+1796 NNNAIKKLL

-1853 DLADNITTNINTIKA
+1853 DLADNIITNMDTIKA
-1868 SYNEWRDKVFD
+1868 SYNEWRDKIFD

-1891 EESPD
+1891 EESSD

-1901 TINVDVN
+1901 TINVDIN

-1922 GDGGLSL
+1922 GDEGLSL
-1929 NVDDNPVVGVSSDNI
+1929 NTEDNPIVGVSSDSM

-1955 YVSSNIP
+1955 YVSGNIP
-1962 TKLGKNQIG
+1962 TKLGENQIG
-1971 FFIGN
+1971 FFIG
-1976 SNFKETNIDPAIAYL
+1976 SSDFKETNIEPAIAYL

-2001 SKDDVSKRL
+2001 SKDDISKRL

-2057 RLITTKEANS
+2057 RLITPKNANYV
-2067 ITLLIGNDVSNRN
+2067 TLLIGNDVSNRN
-2080 NARENNIAITFHKL
+2080 NAKENNIAITFHKL
-2094 DSVGE
+2094 DSIGE

-2106 ISPLGYDE
+2106 ISPLNYDE

-2133 PDELKDSSTGLV
+2133 PNELKDSNTGLV

-2201 STFTFNGGIGAL
+2201 SIFTFNGGIGAL

-2241 ENGASIGNIYRE
+2241 ENGASVGNIYRE

-2264 GIVKNLTDDVRNTG
+2264 NIVKNLTDDIRNTG

-2285 STYFAKEIN
+2285 LTYFAKEIDN
-2294 TIELL
+2294 IELL
-2299 NLFNI
+2299 NLFNT

-2318 GILNPK
+2318 GILTPK

-2412 EFVSKDNSDLGRTIQ
+2412 EFVNKDNSDLGRTIQ
-2427 KEIIDVLENNYSD
+2427 KEIIDVLESNYSD

-2461 YINSIT
+2461 YINNIT
-2467 YNRKDNIFEY
+2467 YNRKDNTFKY

-2496 GIDKVNANTI
+2496 GIDKVNADTI

-2523 TSTNLDVIDKKDS
+2523 TSTNSDVTYNTDGS
-2536 STSPVEETSEPK
+2536 SSPVK
-2548 TPANGELETPPAG
+2548 KGKELEAPADS
-2561 KKRKGFASRNKV
+2561 KKRKGFNRKFDNV
-2573 ETLNNEEDDSKSSLT
+2573 ETLNENKNDSSFKPSLT

-2627 DKEYREGINSAIEN
+2627 DKKYREGINSAIEN